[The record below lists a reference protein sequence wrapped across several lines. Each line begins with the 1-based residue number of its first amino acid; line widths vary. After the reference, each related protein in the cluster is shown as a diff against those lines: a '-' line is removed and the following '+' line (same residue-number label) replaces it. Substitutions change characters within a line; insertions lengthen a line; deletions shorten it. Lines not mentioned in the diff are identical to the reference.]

1 LKIIIEKIL
10 KSEYSYNR
18 VITEYSVKADN
29 RNNNTHFW
37 ILGYEIILKE
47 IAYGVFSDLF
57 FKFFKEQSFTLINI
71 FPGTF
76 SYFSQSEDLILRPW
90 NFFLIYRL
98 LSVPGTAWLKNIKK
112 LMVLIDTGINNS
124 QKNIPSLLGNK
135 PMDLCAKNNYALG
148 KRVIVRNEKNNAQLR
163 KMVNYNA
170 LLRVNTS

>member
-1 LKIIIEKIL
+1 MKIIIEKIL

-76 SYFSQSEDLILRPW
+76 SYFSQSEDLILRP
-90 NFFLIYRL
+90 
-98 LSVPGTAWLKNIKK
+98 
-112 LMVLIDTGINNS
+112 
-124 QKNIPSLLGNK
+124 
-135 PMDLCAKNNYALG
+135 
-148 KRVIVRNEKNNAQLR
+148 
-163 KMVNYNA
+163 
-170 LLRVNTS
+170 